1 MTLSLFWSRY
11 TLELHERHL
20 RDVDAMY
27 RYVIAREKWNWF
39 LSQIPEMEQVQIL
52 RGHNH
57 GDESWSCRKWLDH
70 MLEWMKEN
78 KPAAVYEAV
87 AERVRAMEAKP
98 IEELEKQAAHS
109 LSQEE
114 LHTLRQAG
122 YFRCVDVPEGEE

>member
-39 LSQIPEMEQVQIL
+39 LSQIPEKEQVQIL

-87 AERVRAMEAKP
+87 AERVRAMESKP
-98 IEELEKQAAHS
+98 IEELEKQAVHS

>member
-39 LSQIPEMEQVQIL
+39 LSQIPEKEQVQIL

-70 MLEWMKEN
+70 MLEWMKEISRPPYTRPWRSAFARW
-78 KPAAVYEAV
+78 KPS
-87 AERVRAMEAKP
+87 R
-98 IEELEKQAAHS
+98 
-109 LSQEE
+109 
-114 LHTLRQAG
+114 
-122 YFRCVDVPEGEE
+122 

>member
-11 TLELHERHL
+11 TLELHERNL
-20 RDVDAMY
+20 RDVDVMY
-27 RYVIAREKWNWF
+27 HYTIAREKWDWF
-39 LSQIPEMEQVQIL
+39 LSQIPEKEQVQIL

-57 GDESWSCRKWLDH
+57 GDTSWTCRKWLDH

-87 AERVRAMEAKP
+87 AERVRAVDSKP
-98 IEELEKQAAHS
+98 VEELEKQAAYS

-114 LHTLRQAG
+114 LQKLQQAG
-122 YFRCVDVPEGEE
+122 YFRCVQASETDS

>member
-11 TLELHERHL
+11 TLELHERNL
-20 RDVDAMY
+20 RDVDVMY
-27 RYVIAREKWNWF
+27 HYIIAREKWDWF
-39 LSQIPEMEQVQIL
+39 LSQIPEKEQVQIL

-57 GDESWSCRKWLDH
+57 GDTSWTCRKWLDH

-87 AERVRAMEAKP
+87 AERVRAVDAKP
-98 IEELEKQAAHS
+98 VEELEKQAAYS

-114 LHTLRQAG
+114 LQKLQQAG
-122 YFRCVDVPEGEE
+122 YFRCVQASETDS

>member
-39 LSQIPEMEQVQIL
+39 LSQIPEKEQVQIL

-57 GDESWSCRKWLDH
+57 GNESWSCRKWLDH
-70 MLEWMKEN
+70 MLEWIKEN
-78 KPAAVYEAV
+78 KPAAVYDAV
-87 AERVRAMEAKP
+87 AERIRAIDSKP

-109 LSQEE
+109 LSREE
-114 LHTLRQAG
+114 LQTLQKAG
-122 YFRCVDVPEGEE
+122 YFRCIEAPEEEG

>member
-11 TLELHERHL
+11 TLELHERNL
-20 RDVDAMY
+20 RDVDVMY
-27 RYVIAREKWNWF
+27 HYIIAREKWDWF
-39 LSQIPEMEQVQIL
+39 LSQIPEKEQVQIL

-57 GDESWSCRKWLDH
+57 GDTSWTCRKWLDH

-87 AERVRAMEAKP
+87 AERVRAVESKP
-98 IEELEKQAAHS
+98 VEELEKQAAYS

-114 LHTLRQAG
+114 LQKLQQAG
-122 YFRCVDVPEGEE
+122 YFRCVQASETDS